1 MTTGNWHCTGKKE
14 FDEATQPQQLDLT
27 GFRLHPL
34 RDDLAGYWSITV
46 SANWR
51 IIYRFD
57 GKAVVVA
64 TLARPELKVPI
75 ARRAVRRKIFP

>member
-1 MTTGNWHCTGKKE
+1 VTTSNWHCTGKKE

-46 SANWR
+46 SANW
-51 IIYRFD
+51 D
-57 GKAVVVA
+57 H
-64 TLARPELKVPI
+64 LPL
-75 ARRAVRRKIFP
+75 